1 MKATRKISD
10 NIYYL
15 GANDRRLALFEN
27 LFPLNNG
34 VSYNSYFIDDEKTAL
49 ADTVDRFV
57 SDSFFENLV
66 VLLNG
71 RKLDYLIVHHM
82 EPDHAANIGRLLE
95 MYPEMKV
102 VCSAKAN
109 QMVQQFFGADLGDR
123 AIIVKDGDSLSLGK
137 HKLHFITAAMVHWPE
152 VIMSYE
158 ETTGI
163 FFSADAFG
171 TFGALDGKIFN
182 DEITVDESWWSEARR
197 YYANIVG
204 KYGSQVQTVLKK
216 AADLDIKMI
225 APLHGPVWRKN
236 ISDFIKKYDLWSK
249 YQPEE
254 IGVLIAYASM
264 YGNTETAANALA
276 LALADRGIVNIR
288 VRDISTTD
296 ISEMISLA
304 WKYSHIVIAAPTY
317 NMNIHPKM
325 EYFLT
330 DMKHLNLQNRT
341 FSIIEN
347 GSWAPAVIKTVSE
360 ILSSMK
366 NIRILEEKISI
377 KSALQDISSIEKM
390 ADEIEKDIKNKQ

>member
-1 MKATRKISD
+1 MKTIRKISD

-49 ADTVDRFV
+49 ADTIDRFV
-57 SDSFFENLV
+57 SDSFFENLA

-82 EPDHAANIGRLLE
+82 EPDHAANIGRLIE
-95 MYPEMKV
+95 MYPQMKI
-102 VCSAKAN
+102 VCSMKAN
-109 QMVQQFFGADLGDR
+109 QMVRQFFGTDLGDR

-137 HKLHFITAAMVHWPE
+137 HKLRFITAAMVHWPE

-171 TFGALDGKIFN
+171 AFGALDGKIFN
-182 DEITVDESWWSEARR
+182 DEITVDESWWGEARR

-204 KYGSQVQTVLKK
+204 KYGPQVQTVLKK
-216 AADLDIKMI
+216 AAEMNIKMI

-236 ISDFIKKYDLWSK
+236 LADFIDKYHLWSK
-249 YQPEE
+249 YLPEE
-254 IGVLIAYASM
+254 TGVLIAYASM
-264 YGNTETAANALA
+264 YGNTEATANALA
-276 LALADRGIVNIR
+276 LALADRSITGIR
-288 VRDISTTD
+288 VRDVSVTD

-325 EYFLT
+325 EHFLM

-347 GSWAPAVIKTVSE
+347 GSWSPAVIKTASE

-377 KSALQDISSIEKM
+377 KSSLQDISPIEKM
-390 ADEIEKDIKNKQ
+390 ALEIADDIKNN

>member
-1 MKATRKISD
+1 MKTTRKLSD
-10 NIYYL
+10 SIYYL

-34 VSYNSYFIDDEKTAL
+34 ISYNSYFIDDEKTAL

-57 SDSFFENLV
+57 SDAFFENLA

-82 EPDHAANIGRLLE
+82 EPDHAANMGKLIE

-102 VCSAKAN
+102 VCSMKAN
-109 QMVQQFFGADLGDR
+109 QMIQQFFGADLGER
-123 AIIVKDGDSLSLGK
+123 AVIVKDGDSLSLGK

-158 ETTGI
+158 ESSGI
-163 FFSADAFG
+163 FFTADAFG
-171 TFGALDGKIFN
+171 AFGALDGKIFN
-182 DEITVDESWWSEARR
+182 DEILIDESWWSEARR

-204 KYGSQVQTVLKK
+204 KYGLQVQAVLKK
-216 AADLDIKMI
+216 AAKFDIKMI

-236 ISDFIKKYDLWSK
+236 IADFIGKYDLWSR

-254 IGVLIAYASM
+254 KGVLIAYASM
-264 YGNTETAANALA
+264 YGNTEAAANALA
-276 LALADRGIVNIR
+276 LALADRGIDKMR
-288 VRDISTTD
+288 VRDVSVTD
-296 ISEMISLA
+296 VSELISLA

-317 NMNIHPKM
+317 NMNMHPKM
-325 EYFLT
+325 EHFVM

-341 FSIIEN
+341 VAIIEN
-347 GSWAPAVIKTVSE
+347 GSWAPAVIKVAEE

-366 NIRILEEKISI
+366 NIKILEEKISI
-377 KSALQDISSIEKM
+377 KSALQDNSLIDKM
-390 ADEIEKDIKNKQ
+390 ADEIAEDMKK

>member
-10 NIYYL
+10 NIYYI
-15 GANDRRLALFEN
+15 GVNDRRLALFEN
-27 LFPLNNG
+27 LFPLDNG

-57 SDSFFENLV
+57 SDSFFENLA

-71 RKLDYLIVHHM
+71 RSLDYLIVHHM
-82 EPDHAANIGRLLE
+82 EPDHAANIGKLLE
-95 MYPEMKV
+95 MYPDMKV
-102 VCSAKAN
+102 VCSMKAN
-109 QMVQQFFGADLGDR
+109 QMIQQFFSTNLSHK

-158 ETTGI
+158 ESAGI
-163 FFSADAFG
+163 LFSADAFG
-171 TFGALDGKIFN
+171 AFGALDGKIFN
-182 DEITVDESWWSEARR
+182 DENQIDEGWWNEARR

-204 KYGSQVQTVLKK
+204 KYGAQVQALLNKVSGF
-216 AADLDIKMI
+216 DIKMV

-236 ISDFIKKYDLWSK
+236 IGQFINKYDLWSK

-254 IGVLIAYASM
+254 KGVLIAYASM
-264 YGNTETAANALA
+264 YGNTESAANALA
-276 LALADRGIVNIR
+276 LALADRGINKIQ
-288 VRDISTTD
+288 VRDVSATD
-296 ISEMISLA
+296 VSQLISLA
-304 WKYSHIVIAAPTY
+304 WKYSHIVVASPTY

-325 EYFLT
+325 EHFLV

-347 GSWAPAVIKTVSE
+347 GSWSPAVINIASD
-360 ILSSMK
+360 ILLSMK
-366 NIRILEEKISI
+366 NTRILEEKISI
-377 KSALQDISSIEKM
+377 KSALHNSFQIEKM
-390 ADEIEKDIKNKQ
+390 ADEITNDIKYS